1 MSNVDYE
8 GRIFHGMGLS
18 TDVIESSA
26 LALIDACNSIE
37 RARVIE
43 KETRKEDRLN
53 LRTNYQQRKNTYA

>member
-1 MSNVDYE
+1 MDALGQVNVNVDYE

-37 RARVIE
+37 RAREIE
-43 KETRKEDRLN
+43 KKREKKT
-53 LRTNYQQRKNTYA
+53 A

>member
-1 MSNVDYE
+1 MPHAAHGGG
-8 GRIFHGMGLS
+8 GRLS

-43 KETRKEDRLN
+43 KEREK
-53 LRTNYQQRKNTYA
+53 KVA